1 VATFLALLGRPTA
14 GWLAEDAPG
23 ISTTE
28 NRRLA
33 DAPTLEARL
42 DSWASFPR
50 RSEQYIDDH
59 LGFRLELIRA
69 FTRLHL
75 ALFGTTPTEKLLAG
89 RDGWFFYGDR
99 DAVAHYRRIAPLRPG
114 ELARWQTVLE
124 GRRDWLAERGIAY
137 IVLLVP
143 DKHELYAE
151 YMPPSL
157 PLAEGS
163 RPLDQLAH
171 RLAEHSTV
179 EVVDLRE
186 ALEREK
192 KSRRVY
198 HKTDT
203 HWNQVGAYAAYR
215 AILTRLRDLVP
226 SLADAKVR
234 EVEYRQKQTPGLGLA
249 SLVGL
254 EQVLVEEDLTAE
266 LTHPRAEIAREY
278 RPRYAERVRRQAP
291 FAHGVPDP
299 GLPRAVMF
307 RDSFGNALV
316 PYLSEH
322 FRRILYVWDRD
333 VDPSVVIREKPD
345 VVIQQIVGRLLERRP
360 RSMTELRAQGERGRK
375 SRKPTTEN

>member
-1 VATFLALLGRPTA
+1 MATFLALLGLPAA
-14 GWLAEDAPG
+14 GWLTEDAPD

-33 DAPTLEARL
+33 EAPTLEARL

-75 ALFGTTPTEKLLAG
+75 ALFGTAPTEELVAG

-99 DAVAHYRRIAPLRPG
+99 DAVAHYRRIDPLRPG
-114 ELARWQTVLE
+114 ELVRWQTVLE

-137 IVLLVP
+137 VVVLVP
-143 DKHELYAE
+143 DKHEFYAE

-186 ALEREK
+186 ALEHEK
-192 KSRRVY
+192 KNKRVY

-203 HWNQVGAYAAYR
+203 HWNQVGAYAAYQ
-215 AILTRLRDLVP
+215 AILARLRDLVP
-226 SLADAKVR
+226 SLASAEVR
-234 EVEYRQKQTPGLGLA
+234 EVEYGQKRVPGLGLA

-254 EQVLVEEDLTAE
+254 EHVLVEEDLTAE
-266 LTHPRAEIAREY
+266 LTHPRAEIALEY
-278 RPRYAERVRRQAP
+278 RPRYAQRVRRQTP

-299 GLPRAVMF
+299 ALPRAVMF
-307 RDSFGNALV
+307 RDSFGNALI

-333 VDPSVVIREKPD
+333 VDPDVVAREKPD

-360 RSMTELRAQGERGRK
+360 RSMIESKAQSDKDRK
-375 SRKPTTEN
+375 IRKPAAAN

>member
-1 VATFLALLGRPTA
+1 MATFLALLGLPAA
-14 GWLAEDAPG
+14 GWLTEDAPD

-33 DAPTLEARL
+33 EAPTLEARL

-75 ALFGTTPTEKLLAG
+75 ALFGTAPTEELVVG

-99 DAVAHYRRIAPLRPG
+99 DAVAHYRRIDPLRPG
-114 ELARWQTVLE
+114 ELVRWQTVLE

-137 IVLLVP
+137 VVVLVP
-143 DKHELYAE
+143 DKHEFYAE

-186 ALEREK
+186 ALEHEK
-192 KSRRVY
+192 KNKRVY

-203 HWNQVGAYAAYR
+203 HWNQVGAYAAYQ
-215 AILTRLRDLVP
+215 AILARLRDLVP
-226 SLADAKVR
+226 SLASAEVR
-234 EVEYRQKQTPGLGLA
+234 EVEYGQKRVPGLGLA

-254 EQVLVEEDLTAE
+254 EHVLVEEDLTAE
-266 LTHPRAEIAREY
+266 LTHPRAEIALEY
-278 RPRYAERVRRQAP
+278 RPRYAQRVRRQTP

-299 GLPRAVMF
+299 ALPRAVMF
-307 RDSFGNALV
+307 RDSFGNALI

-333 VDPSVVIREKPD
+333 VDPDVVAREKPD

-360 RSMTELRAQGERGRK
+360 RSMIESKAQSDKDRK
-375 SRKPTTEN
+375 IRKPAAAN